1 MAAAFGAPIGG
12 LLFAYE
18 ELASFFSQA
27 LGWQVFF
34 ACMLSVLT
42 EDTLRSAQTAVT
54 QGHFGLFDGEAST
67 IFFEVRSMIQL
78 TNVAPWP
85 PAVTQRYKSSSRL
98 PLACCHRHCPAV
110 SVSIHFQWSAWMQGE
125 CPDGQMNLCW
135 LETHIVAADVQIVC
149 SFCRAYL
156 HSLGL

>member
-1 MAAAFGAPIGG
+1 MVFFVLPQDHITMCQVHTERCALIATFFVCHAGHSIQLPKFPSVSAACGVMLAAATAGTAVGVAAAFGAPIGG

-67 IFFEVRSMIQL
+67 IFFEVP
-78 TNVAPWP
+78 TFP
-85 PAVTQRYKSSSRL
+85 
-98 PLACCHRHCPAV
+98 
-110 SVSIHFQWSAWMQGE
+110 
-125 CPDGQMNLCW
+125 
-135 LETHIVAADVQIVC
+135 C
-149 SFCRAYL
+149 SQV
-156 HSLGL
+156 

>member
-1 MAAAFGAPIGG
+1 MAGTAVGVAAAFGAPIGG

-42 EDTLRSAQTAVT
+42 EDTLRSAQSAVT

-67 IFFEVRSMIQL
+67 IFFEVSLQTRSL
-78 TNVAPWP
+78 T
-85 PAVTQRYKSSSRL
+85 
-98 PLACCHRHCPAV
+98 AV
-110 SVSIHFQWSAWMQGE
+110 SICLHAHSWSSWHRQ
-125 CPDGQMNLCW
+125 
-135 LETHIVAADVQIVC
+135 
-149 SFCRAYL
+149 
-156 HSLGL
+156 

>member
-1 MAAAFGAPIGG
+1 MSAATTGTAVGVAAAFGAPIGG

-67 IFFEVRSMIQL
+67 IFFEVRIMQQL
-78 TNVAPWP
+78 IYALVMPH
-85 PAVTQRYKSSSRL
+85 L
-98 PLACCHRHCPAV
+98 L
-110 SVSIHFQWSAWMQGE
+110 
-125 CPDGQMNLCW
+125 
-135 LETHIVAADVQIVC
+135 
-149 SFCRAYL
+149 
-156 HSLGL
+156 

>member
-1 MAAAFGAPIGG
+1 MLAVGTVGTAVGVAAAFGAPIGG

-67 IFFEVRSMIQL
+67 IFFEVRKTFQL
-78 TNVAPWP
+78 YILYTQVFLAWSQDEVLVI
-85 PAVTQRYKSSSRL
+85 PAQ
-98 PLACCHRHCPAV
+98 A
-110 SVSIHFQWSAWMQGE
+110 
-125 CPDGQMNLCW
+125 
-135 LETHIVAADVQIVC
+135 
-149 SFCRAYL
+149 
-156 HSLGL
+156 

>member
-1 MAAAFGAPIGG
+1 MGVAAAFGAPIGG

-42 EDTLRSAQTAVT
+42 EDTLRSAQSAVT

-67 IFFEVRSMIQL
+67 IFFEVSC
-78 TNVAPWP
+78 TDA
-85 PAVTQRYKSSSRL
+85 
-98 PLACCHRHCPAV
+98 H
-110 SVSIHFQWSAWMQGE
+110 G
-125 CPDGQMNLCW
+125 
-135 LETHIVAADVQIVC
+135 
-149 SFCRAYL
+149 
-156 HSLGL
+156 

>member
-1 MAAAFGAPIGG
+1 MGVAAAFGAPIGG

-18 ELASFFSQA
+18 ELASFFSQT

-67 IFFEVRSMIQL
+67 IFFEVRCESIAEL
-78 TNVAPWP
+78 VSA
-85 PAVTQRYKSSSRL
+85 RL
-98 PLACCHRHCPAV
+98 FSCTVRR
-110 SVSIHFQWSAWMQGE
+110 
-125 CPDGQMNLCW
+125 LCQ
-135 LETHIVAADVQIVC
+135 EH
-149 SFCRAYL
+149 YL
-156 HSLGL
+156 FA

>member
-1 MAAAFGAPIGG
+1 MLAAAVGTAVGVAAAFGAPIGG

-67 IFFEVRSMIQL
+67 IFFEVTTILPAEPAMHKFTPNIYLLASRSGSCI
-78 TNVAPWP
+78 
-85 PAVTQRYKSSSRL
+85 
-98 PLACCHRHCPAV
+98 
-110 SVSIHFQWSAWMQGE
+110 
-125 CPDGQMNLCW
+125 D
-135 LETHIVAADVQIVC
+135 
-149 SFCRAYL
+149 
-156 HSLGL
+156 

>member
-1 MAAAFGAPIGG
+1 MLLAATVGTAVGVAAAFGAPIGG

-42 EDTLRSAQTAVT
+42 EDTLRSAQAALT

-67 IFFEVRSMIQL
+67 IFFEVCMLCLHLKPAVHFFIQL
-78 TNVAPWP
+78 PIYV
-85 PAVTQRYKSSSRL
+85 Y
-98 PLACCHRHCPAV
+98 
-110 SVSIHFQWSAWMQGE
+110 I
-125 CPDGQMNLCW
+125 CW
-135 LETHIVAADVQIVC
+135 
-149 SFCRAYL
+149 
-156 HSLGL
+156 

>member
-1 MAAAFGAPIGG
+1 MSVILAATTGTAVGVAAAFGAPIGG

-67 IFFEVRSMIQL
+67 IFFEVRIVQQL
-78 TNVAPWP
+78 IYVL
-85 PAVTQRYKSSSRL
+85 V
-98 PLACCHRHCPAV
+98 
-110 SVSIHFQWSAWMQGE
+110 M
-125 CPDGQMNLCW
+125 
-135 LETHIVAADVQIVC
+135 
-149 SFCRAYL
+149 AYL
-156 HSLGL
+156 LQYIL

>member
-1 MAAAFGAPIGG
+1 MLAAYSFRSSASTGAACGVTLTAAVGTAVGVAAAFGAPIGG

-67 IFFEVRSMIQL
+67 IFFEVSTILPAELVMNWFILRTYVCWPASGSGQD
-78 TNVAPWP
+78 VAL
-85 PAVTQRYKSSSRL
+85 S
-98 PLACCHRHCPAV
+98 
-110 SVSIHFQWSAWMQGE
+110 E
-125 CPDGQMNLCW
+125 
-135 LETHIVAADVQIVC
+135 
-149 SFCRAYL
+149 
-156 HSLGL
+156 